1 VAPWHYLFNFA
12 SGWAR
17 RCDIPQMA
25 ETSAKAWTLT
35 EVSEQG
41 SAASELETLLMA
53 IDGVA
58 SVFIEEAEGSP
69 VSTSLRLSDNADEA
83 VVSAAVNE
91 VLSGRG
97 LRTQGQAEAPTEVLE
112 DPVVDHGFSSPN
124 SQPPQILAVS
134 PARVQTAEIIQT
146 SEGLR
151 VSVRLTDGRTAE
163 RVVEPGGDQI
173 RMAVVAIVGVLL
185 GVVGARL
192 TQYKVEEFAGRRAVT
207 VIIERGSLGTG
218 VGTAFESGTVFE
230 KGTVELAIAR
240 ATWAAILG

>member
-1 VAPWHYLFNFA
+1 
-12 SGWAR
+12 
-17 RCDIPQMA
+17 MA
-25 ETSAKAWTLT
+25 ETSAEAWTLT
-35 EVSEQG
+35 EVSQQG
-41 SAASELETLLMA
+41 SAATELENLLMA

-58 SVFIEEAEGSP
+58 SVFIEEAKGSP
-69 VSTSLRLSDNADEA
+69 VSTSLRLSDDADEA
-83 VVSAAVNE
+83 VVSAAVND
-91 VLSGRG
+91 VLSSRG
-97 LRTQGQAEAPTEVLE
+97 LRTQGQTGAPAEVADVLE
-112 DPVVDHGFSSPN
+112 DPVVDQGFSSAS
-124 SQPPQILAVS
+124 SQAAQILAVS
-134 PARVQTAEIIQT
+134 PARVQTAEITQN

-151 VSVRLTDGRTAE
+151 VSVSLTDGRTGE
-163 RVVEPGGDQI
+163 RVVDPGGDQI

>member
-1 VAPWHYLFNFA
+1 
-12 SGWAR
+12 
-17 RCDIPQMA
+17 MA

-41 SAASELETLLMA
+41 SAANELETLLMA

-58 SVFIEEAEGSP
+58 SVFIEEANGSP
-69 VSTSLRLSDNADEA
+69 VSTSLRLSDDADEA
-83 VVSAAVNE
+83 AVSAAVN
-91 VLSGRG
+91 VALSGRG
-97 LRTQGQAEAPTEVLE
+97 LRTQGQAGASAEVADVFE
-112 DPVVDHGFSSPN
+112 GPVVDHGFSSSN
-124 SQPPQILAVS
+124 SKAPQILAVS
-134 PARVQTAEIIQT
+134 PARVQTAEITQN

-151 VSVRLTDGRTAE
+151 VSVSLTDGRTGE